1 MKNSSYLYLL
11 LFGFTFL
18 TASCDEEETE
28 TFTLES
34 QEPEVAI
41 TGVSPMQGYV
51 GDEFAISGEN
61 FEGAVEFVKVFIGED
76 ETRVLS
82 CTDTH
87 VTAEVPQGATTGKI
101 SMTFFGEEI
110 KTDSLFVVLGQPS
123 VLNMSQNWG
132 FIGSEITFTGEN
144 LGTKK
149 QDIKMRFGDSQVN
162 ASVTAWSEESFTVTV
177 PEDATSGKITLNIS
191 TQKVNVPEADF
202 ILREHATLTEVAPE
216 QAYKGA
222 ELTLKGTNLGAT
234 TEGLKVW
241 VDGQE
246 AEVISCD
253 TENEI
258 RIKVP
263 VKDEIA
269 EGEPVSIEVET
280 KYEKVEGKLE
290 FTVIK
295 TPTIEASGISPTEG
309 YIGSIISITGSDMPE
324 TEENIKVMFEDREA
338 EITGYEEKTIKAK
351 VPNGLNAGVVKLSV
365 TIAGLPVYEGNF
377 TVNETPAVTSFDKSL
392 VLAGETLTIN
402 GSNFGT
408 FAENVSVFFDETEG
422 EITKCEGNQIIV
434 TVPASLGTKAN
445 VKVTLKFGDIP
456 TVEAPTAINVMGT
469 SAGDVTDVVLKN
481 CKAPF
486 SYTEQNTLEN
496 ATWWYKPEGWKL
508 SDIEHFYPL
517 IINADYPN
525 GCISFL
531 NNKWD
536 ALTKVYTSLDNA
548 KMYQVVQLPT
558 GKYKF
563 TLTIPESTTAGTPSA
578 FEVIFAATKGNAT
591 LPDLQGSGQNWTP
604 SNSDNMIDYVSISN
618 ISKQFDKENHTTET
632 GTLEIEL
639 NETTE
644 VTIGFVAQIKQGN
657 GGANSN
663 VSEIKVERL
672 ATN

>member
-1 MKNSSYLYLL
+1 MKNNSFLYLL
-11 LFGFTFL
+11 LFGLILL

-82 CTDTH
+82 CTDTRI
-87 VTAEVPQGATTGKI
+87 TAEIPQGATTGKI

-123 VLNMSQNWG
+123 VLSMSQDWG

-162 ASVTAWSEESFTVTV
+162 APVTAWSEESFTVTV

-253 TENEI
+253 TEGEI

-324 TEENIKVMFEDREA
+324 TEENIKVMFGDREA

-351 VPNGLNAGVVKLSV
+351 VPNGLSAGAVKLSV
-365 TIAGLPVYEGNF
+365 TIAGLSIYEGDF

-469 SAGDVTDVVLKN
+469 SAGDVTDVVLRN

-486 SYTEQNTLEN
+486 EYGEKYGN
-496 ATWWYKPEGWKL
+496 ALYKPTEWTL
-508 SDIEHFYPL
+508 SENLYSL
-517 IINADYPN
+517 IVNDAYPN
-525 GCISFL
+525 GCISFISSG
-531 NNKWD
+531 WD
-536 ALTKVYTSLDNA
+536 KPNTMDLHNA
-548 KMYQVVQLPT
+548 KMYQVVDMPA

-563 TLTIPESTTAGTPSA
+563 TLTIPESLSAGTIQS
-578 FEVIFAATKGNAT
+578 FEVLFGITEGDGT
-591 LPDLQGSGQNWTP
+591 LPDLTGSGMDWTP
-604 SNSDNMIDYVSISN
+604 TSENDFLTYNDKKSYELISDT
-618 ISKQFDKENHTTET
+618 KQEATQPARTTDITINLDKQTK
-632 GTLEIEL
+632 
-639 NETTE
+639 
-644 VTIGFVAQIKQGN
+644 VTIGFVAQIEQKSNKVGA
-657 GGANSN
+657 ANSN

-672 ATN
+672 AD